1 MYSIWE
7 KLNPKEKRLL
17 LGFYGLSLVVVGLLA
32 YGLGRE
38 QVQVPSATASSLNAP
53 APVELFPVPS
63 TTSDEGET
71 LSEESLS
78 VSETSQAIT
87 VHVAGAVK
95 NPGVYTLPSESRVA
109 DALQRA
115 GGAVED
121 SDLNTLNL
129 AETLQDGQQTYVP
142 RKSESNV
149 SAPTPP
155 RNRVASRPSRERL
168 QVDFPLDINRATA
181 EELELLPGIGAV
193 LARRI
198 VEYRQQVGRFHSV
211 EELRQVRGIGAK
223 RLEQIRPLVIVR

>member
-1 MYSIWE
+1 MYSLWE
-7 KLNPKEKRLL
+7 KLDPKEKRLL

-38 QVQVPSATASSLNAP
+38 QTSVPSATASSLNAP
-53 APVELFPVPS
+53 APVEVFPVPP
-63 TTSDEGET
+63 TTSDDGET
-71 LSEESLS
+71 PLEEPLST
-78 VSETSQAIT
+78 SETSQAIT

-95 NPGVYTLPSESRVA
+95 NPGVYTLPPESRVV
-109 DALQRA
+109 DALQLA
-115 GGAVED
+115 GGALEE

-129 AETLQDGQQTYVP
+129 AETLQDGQQIYVP
-142 RKSESNV
+142 RKSEINASS
-149 SAPTPP
+149 SATPH
-155 RNRVASRPSRERL
+155 NRVASRPSRERPK
-168 QVDFPLDINRATA
+168 VDFPLDINRASA